1 MGRAPGLKQKIWQDE
16 HINLYVLIKPV
27 YQDDD
32 SHSLTLSDEGD
43 VVVQRTSKFQISSIT
58 NAIDIIIQ
66 LKNNYLQPHLTKL
79 DMKSAFRL
87 PPPPPLSPLNFPL
100 MCIKYGCSYYIDAFL
115 PMGASS
121 CRIFQIFSKAI
132 AYIALSKGNIPFIL
146 PYLDDYLLI
155 WTSYPSASHDPSFF
169 TQMASENTPSGWR
182 QDHWSHKKWP
192 FWE

>member
-1 MGRAPGLKQKIWQDE
+1 MKIQNALVSDILDRWQRYFAHVTTMTLSWRAKYCCDRPRVFYTSVLNFHRISNSIEICLVGRAPGLKQKIWQDE

-87 PPPPPLSPLNFPL
+87 PPPPLSP
-100 MCIKYGCSYYIDAFL
+100 
-115 PMGASS
+115 
-121 CRIFQIFSKAI
+121 
-132 AYIALSKGNIPFIL
+132 
-146 PYLDDYLLI
+146 
-155 WTSYPSASHDPSFF
+155 
-169 TQMASENTPSGWR
+169 
-182 QDHWSHKKWP
+182 
-192 FWE
+192 